1 MTESEPGGRGRG
13 GPALEM
19 RGEPDRA
26 APLTRSWEGLR
37 VGQAPRRGSGA
48 SVGTLGTRF
57 ERQGAGCE
65 TCSSSEAH
73 LTVGVS
79 GERAQR
85 SEVRC
90 TPG

>member
-19 RGEPDRA
+19 RGDSDRA
-26 APLTRSWEGLR
+26 APLTRSLEGLR
-37 VGQAPRRGSGA
+37 VSQALRRGSGA
-48 SVGTLGTRF
+48 NVGTLGTRF

-79 GERAQR
+79 CEH
-85 SEVRC
+85 SEAVRVCC